1 MNAFETFTQL
11 HQDQTPLLVGNIWD
25 VNSATIFE
33 RNGFKA
39 IATSSAAVAN
49 SFGYDDGEQL
59 PFDLVVQLAK
69 KVVKEIRIPFSVDIE
84 GGYSRTI
91 TGIGENIERLHD
103 IGVVG
108 INLEDTL
115 PGNPRTLQTP
125 HAFQAIL
132 SGVADY
138 LGKRNLKIFL
148 NVRTDGF
155 LLGMTSALGETL
167 ARIKVYENSGANG
180 IFVPCVEDKNDIIKI
195 VQSTRLPINVM
206 SMPKLPSFPELSELG
221 VKRISMGSSIHQ
233 FLTSALESKLQDIN
247 KDQSFKSLV

>member
-11 HQDQTPLLVGNIWD
+11 HQNQTPLLVGNIWD
-25 VNSATIFE
+25 VNTAAIFD

-49 SFGYDDGEQL
+49 SFGYEDGEQL
-59 PFDLVVQLAK
+59 PFDLIVQLAK
-69 KVVKEIRIPFSVDIE
+69 KVVKEVRIPFSVDIE

-91 TGIGENIERLHD
+91 SGISQNIERLHD

-115 PGNPRTLQTP
+115 PGNPRTMQTAP
-125 HAFQAIL
+125 AFQKIL

-138 LGKRNLKIFL
+138 LGKKNLKIFL
-148 NVRTDGF
+148 NIRTDGF
-155 LLGMTSALGETL
+155 LLGMKSALGETL
-167 ARIKVYENSGANG
+167 ARIKAYENSGANG
-180 IFVPCVEDKNDIIKI
+180 IFVPCVEDKTDIHEI

-206 SMPKLPSFPELSELG
+206 SMPKLPSFAELSELG
-221 VKRISMGSSIHQ
+221 VKRISMGNAVHK
-233 FLTSALESKLQDIN
+233 FLTSALENKLQSIN
-247 KDQSFKSLV
+247 NDQSFKSLF